1 MDFITILGLVA
12 AALTV
17 IAFFPQ
23 LMKVWKTKSTKDIS
37 LGMFSIF
44 SLAVFLWFVYGI
56 LINDPPVTIAN
67 FLVFVQAFAIL
78 MFKVKYK
85 IHPEHLEF
93 FVNVLIINRNFE
105 TSKRDF
111 INYPAPH

>member
-1 MDFITILGLVA
+1 MDYITIIGLMA

-23 LMKVWKTKSTKDIS
+23 LLKVWKTKSTRDIS

-44 SLAVFLWFVYGI
+44 CSGVFLWLIYGI
-56 LINDPPVTIAN
+56 LTQDPPVTVAN
-67 FLVFVQAFAIL
+67 LLVFIQAFIIL

-85 IHPEHLEF
+85 
-93 FVNVLIINRNFE
+93 
-105 TSKRDF
+105 
-111 INYPAPH
+111 

>member
-1 MDFITILGLVA
+1 MDYVTLMGLVA
-12 AALTV
+12 ATLTV

-44 SLAVFLWFVYGI
+44 SFAVFLWFLYGI
-56 LINDPPVTIAN
+56 LISNLPVIIAN

-78 MFKVKYK
+78 VFKVKYK
-85 IHPEHLEF
+85 
-93 FVNVLIINRNFE
+93 
-105 TSKRDF
+105 
-111 INYPAPH
+111 

>member
-1 MDFITILGLVA
+1 MDYVTIIGLMA

-44 SLAVFLWFVYGI
+44 CGGVGLWFVYGI
-56 LINDPPVTIAN
+56 LIQNPPVTIAN
-67 FLVFVQAFAIL
+67 LLVFIQAFIIL

-85 IHPEHLEF
+85 
-93 FVNVLIINRNFE
+93 
-105 TSKRDF
+105 
-111 INYPAPH
+111 

>member
-1 MDFITILGLVA
+1 MDYITIIGLMA

-23 LMKVWKTKSTKDIS
+23 LLKVWKTKSTRDIS

-44 SLAVFLWFVYGI
+44 CSGVFLWFVYGI
-56 LINDPPVTIAN
+56 LIKDPPVIIAN
-67 FLVFVQAFAIL
+67 FLVFIQALIIL

-85 IHPEHLEF
+85 
-93 FVNVLIINRNFE
+93 
-105 TSKRDF
+105 
-111 INYPAPH
+111 